1 MSEAFNSIMRGL
13 VEVKA
18 YNEEKLKLKTTAIEI
33 APLPHCDANTVKRL
47 RSELGLSQSIF
58 ATALGVSKKTVE
70 AWESDRNVLTGS
82 ACRLLQ
88 VIGKDTSLLER
99 ERIVIFS

>member
-18 YNEEKLKLKTTAIEI
+18 YNEGKLKLKTTAIEI
-33 APLPHCDANTVKRL
+33 APLSHCDANTVKRL

-70 AWESDRNVLTGS
+70 AWESGRNVPNGS
-82 ACRLLQ
+82 ACRLLE
-88 VIGKDTSLLER
+88 VIGKDKSLLER